1 MERDVNKIHLPP
13 VSLPYA
19 RVLVVDDVLTS
30 LYIVKGMMKP
40 YNMEV
45 DCVSSGQEAVDAVS
59 EEKVRYDA
67 IFMDHRM
74 YEMDGIEAVQIIR
87 KEIGTDYAKT
97 VPIIALTA
105 NENVNNEEMFL
116 KSGFQ
121 AFLPKPIELSRLDA
135 VLRQWVQNEEK
146 EKAYN
151 AAKESDEFSGSEKDR
166 RSGIER
172 RNGHDRRLFLEKI
185 KEINLHKGIERFSG
199 DRETFR
205 EILQSF
211 AAYTMPILEKMREN
225 NINNLAGYAI
235 NAHGIKSSCR
245 GICADILGDRAE
257 ALEKAAENGD
267 IAFVTANNNVFIDDV
282 LELISHIENA
292 LSSSIHYVMP
302 IVKLKKDKPYSEA
315 LIKLKAACDSIRI
328 EEIDE
333 IMNEIEYFEYTSDD
347 KLVQWL
353 RENIDQMNY
362 TAISEKITELR
373 NGGAHE

>member
-1 MERDVNKIHLPP
+1 MERDVKKIHLPP

-45 DCVSSGQEAVDAVS
+45 DCVSSGQEAVDAVR
-59 EEKVRYDA
+59 EERVRYDA

-74 YEMDGIEAVQIIR
+74 YEMDGIETVRIIR

-97 VPIIALTA
+97 IPIIALTA
-105 NENVNNEEMFL
+105 NEHINEELFL
-116 KSGFQ
+116 NSGFQ
-121 AFLPKPIELSRLDA
+121 AFLPKPVEICRLDA

-151 AAKESDEFSGSEKDR
+151 AAKGSEEFSGSEKDR
-166 RSGIER
+166 RSGRER
-172 RNGHDRRLFLEKI
+172 RNGHDRRLFQEKI
-185 KEINLHKGIERFSG
+185 EGINVRKGMERFSG
-199 DRETFR
+199 DRDTFR

-211 AAYTMPILEKMREN
+211 AVYTMPILERMREVN
-225 NINNLAGYAI
+225 KNNLAGYAI

-245 GICADILGDRAE
+245 GICADVLGDRAE
-257 ALEKAAENGD
+257 TLEKAAENGD
-267 IAFVTANNNVFIDDV
+267 IAFVIDNNKVFIDDV
-282 LELISHIENA
+282 LELITNIETA
-292 LSSSIHYVMP
+292 LTCGVNTVMQ

-315 LIKLKAACDSIRI
+315 LIKLKTACDSSCI
-328 EEIDE
+328 EKIDE

-353 RENIDQMNY
+353 RENINEMNY
-362 TAISEKITELR
+362 AAISEKIAELN